1 MTQPPHTSLDAA
13 HTTPGARSG
22 QSHGSFQGYLAG
34 YVASVLLT
42 FGSFAVV
49 QSSTL
54 GPSSVTAAVTV
65 LAIAQMLVHLIFFL
79 HINTSP
85 NQRTNIL
92 AFVVTMFF
100 VIVIVAGSLWIMAHL
115 ESNMMPAGKLMQMQ
129 R

>member
-1 MTQPPHTSLDAA
+1 MTQPPHASLETARA
-13 HTTPGARSG
+13 IPGARNG
-22 QSHGSFQGYLAG
+22 QGHGSFQGYLVG

-42 FGSFAVV
+42 FGSFVAV
-49 QSSTL
+49 QSSALT
-54 GPSSVTAAVTV
+54 PSSVTAAVTV

-92 AFVVTMFF
+92 AFAVTMFI

-115 ESNMMPAGKLMQMQ
+115 ESNMMPAGGLMQMQ

>member
-1 MTQPPHTSLDAA
+1 MTQPPHATLETARA
-13 HTTPGARSG
+13 IPGAQAG
-22 QSHGSFQGYLAG
+22 QSHGSFQGYLVG
-34 YVASVLLT
+34 YVASALLT
-42 FGSFAVV
+42 LGSFVAV
-49 QSSTL
+49 QTSALT
-54 GPSSVTAAVTV
+54 PSSVTAAVTV

-92 AFVVTMFF
+92 AFAVTMFI
-100 VIVIVAGSLWIMAHL
+100 VIVIVAGSLWIMTHL

>member
-1 MTQPPHTSLDAA
+1 MTQPPHASLDTARA
-13 HTTPGARSG
+13 IPGARNG
-22 QSHGSFQGYLAG
+22 QGHGSFQGYLVG

-42 FGSFAVV
+42 FGSFVAVR
-49 QSSTL
+49 SSALT
-54 GPSSVTAAVTV
+54 PSSVTAAVTV

-92 AFVVTMFF
+92 AFAVTMFI

-115 ESNMMPAGKLMQMQ
+115 EANMMPAGKLMQMQ